1 MEMNLKMK
9 GWLGAFEGGL
19 FEDEE
24 EELEE
29 RCRAAAEFAARRK
42 ETGWRLTH
50 DELYDVRK
58 REALLRGTIVNR
70 TYYC

>member
-1 MEMNLKMK
+1 M
-9 GWLGAFEGGL
+9 GAFEGAL

-24 EELEE
+24 EGLEE

-50 DELYDVRK
+50 DELYDVRI
-58 REALLRGTIVNR
+58 IVRN
-70 TYYC
+70 